1 MDMNKVLRR
10 YVQYLK
16 LEKNYSNN
24 TCDAYIADLNK
35 FLDYI
40 NTVGLAVEEVKLEDM
55 HNFSSVVM
63 DLGVHPA
70 SLSRILSGVRSFYR
84 FLLLSD
90 MIDHDPMELLEYP
103 KKARKLPDILSVE
116 EVDAIENAIDL
127 SQPEGQRNKA
137 IIEVL
142 FSCGLRVSELCT
154 LKLSDL

>member
-1 MDMNKVLRR
+1 MNKVLRR

-40 NTVGLAVEEVKLEDM
+40 NTVDLAVEEVRLEDM

-90 MIDHDPMELLEYP
+90 MIDHDPM
-103 KKARKLPDILSVE
+103 
-116 EVDAIENAIDL
+116 
-127 SQPEGQRNKA
+127 
-137 IIEVL
+137 
-142 FSCGLRVSELCT
+142 
-154 LKLSDL
+154 